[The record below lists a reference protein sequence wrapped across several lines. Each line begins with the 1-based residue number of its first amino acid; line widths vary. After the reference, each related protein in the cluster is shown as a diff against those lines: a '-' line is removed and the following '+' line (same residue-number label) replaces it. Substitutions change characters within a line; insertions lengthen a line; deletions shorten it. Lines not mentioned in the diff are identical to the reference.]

1 MKNRHIIAAALLLL
15 TTTAAAQD
23 RHTETAPDT
32 GENLQTAPNAE
43 QLRQQI
49 ETLQRQL
56 DLLEKGGTPWPQR
69 NPRCFPIPWN
79 PSPT

>member
-56 DLLEKGGTPWPQR
+56 DLLEGRDTRPQR